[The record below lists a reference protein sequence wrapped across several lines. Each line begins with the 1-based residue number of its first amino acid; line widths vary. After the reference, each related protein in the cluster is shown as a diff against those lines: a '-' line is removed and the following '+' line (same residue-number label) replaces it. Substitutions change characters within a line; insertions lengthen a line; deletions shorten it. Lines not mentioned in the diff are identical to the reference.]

1 MMPPCSSRSQPRVSI
16 DSGSDDA
23 GRAAVFPLSPVP
35 RPLYPSSPAGA
46 RRPAPPHTLPQ
57 TRAAAVRNA
66 HYGALQRGPGKR
78 TPTTNA
84 SQLTSGTPPSEER
97 LNVTQLF
104 QQHYDGLYRYLV
116 RLTGD
121 SDLAADAAQEA
132 FVRLVERPPQDRH
145 VRAWLFAVATNVV
158 RDNARAR
165 ARWVTLLMGSPDRA
179 PMGDVAPG
187 PDAAAESAERRKL
200 VRAALDRLSWKERT
214 VLLMREEG
222 FAHHEIA
229 DAVGTTTGS
238 VGTMIARA
246 LNKLAGELA
255 PTSESLR

>member
-1 MMPPCSSRSQPRVSI
+1 MPPRPP
-16 DSGSDDA
+16 G
-23 GRAAVFPLSPVP
+23 AAP
-35 RPLYPSSPAGA
+35 
-46 RRPAPPHTLPQ
+46 
-57 TRAAAVRNA
+57 VRNA
-66 HYGALQRGPGKR
+66 RYGALQRGPGKR
-78 TPTTNA
+78 TPTTDA
-84 SQLTSGTPPSEER
+84 SQLTSGMPPEEER
-97 LNVTQLF
+97 LNVTRLF

-158 RDNARAR
+158 RDNGRAR
-165 ARWVTLLMGSPDRA
+165 ARWATLLMGSPDRA
-179 PMGDVAPG
+179 PMGDVGPG
-187 PDAAAESAERRKL
+187 PEALAESAERRKV
-200 VRAALDRLSWKERT
+200 VRAALERLSWKERT

-246 LNKLAGELA
+246 LHKLAGELA
-255 PTSESLR
+255 PASESLR

>member
-1 MMPPCSSRSQPRVSI
+1 M
-16 DSGSDDA
+16 
-23 GRAAVFPLSPVP
+23 
-35 RPLYPSSPAGA
+35 
-46 RRPAPPHTLPQ
+46 
-57 TRAAAVRNA
+57 
-66 HYGALQRGPGKR
+66 
-78 TPTTNA
+78 
-84 SQLTSGTPPSEER
+84 
-97 LNVTQLF
+97 NVTQLF
-104 QQHYDGLYRYLV
+104 LQHYDGLYRYLV

-121 SDLAADAAQEA
+121 GDLAADAAQEA

-158 RDNARAR
+158 RDTARSR
-165 ARWVTLLMGSPDRA
+165 SRWATLLGAAPDRA
-179 PMGDVAPG
+179 PMGDVGPG
-187 PDAAAESAERRKL
+187 PDAAAESAEHRKL

-255 PTSESLR
+255 PASESLK

>member
-1 MMPPCSSRSQPRVSI
+1 LP
-16 DSGSDDA
+16 DA
-23 GRAAVFPLSPVP
+23 PI
-35 RPLYPSSPAGA
+35 PAE
-46 RRPAPPHTLPQ
+46 T
-57 TRAAAVRNA
+57 
-66 HYGALQRGPGKR
+66 
-78 TPTTNA
+78 
-84 SQLTSGTPPSEER
+84 R

-104 QQHYDGLYRYLV
+104 LEHYDGLFRYLV

-158 RDNARAR
+158 RDSARAR
-165 ARWVTLLMGSPDRA
+165 ARWLTLLMGSPDRA
-179 PMGDVAPG
+179 PVADPRML
-187 PDAAAESAERRKL
+187 PDQELESQERRQA

-214 VLLMREEG
+214 VLPMREEG

-229 DAVGTTTGS
+229 QAVGTTTGS

-246 LNKLAGELA
+246 LQKLGNEMGA
-255 PTSESLR
+255 TSEKLR

>member
-1 MMPPCSSRSQPRVSI
+1 M
-16 DSGSDDA
+16 
-23 GRAAVFPLSPVP
+23 
-35 RPLYPSSPAGA
+35 
-46 RRPAPPHTLPQ
+46 
-57 TRAAAVRNA
+57 
-66 HYGALQRGPGKR
+66 
-78 TPTTNA
+78 
-84 SQLTSGTPPSEER
+84 PSEER

-104 QQHYDGLYRYLV
+104 LQHYDGLYRYLV

-121 SDLAADAAQEA
+121 QDLAADAAQEA

-158 RDNARAR
+158 RDTARAR
-165 ARWVTLLMGSPDRA
+165 ARWLTLLMGSPDRA

-187 PDAAAESAERRKL
+187 PDQEVERSERRQL
-200 VRAALDRLSWKERT
+200 VRSALDRLSWKERT

-246 LNKLAGELA
+246 LAKLSAELA
-255 PTSESLR
+255 PTSESLK